1 MDQINQDQ
9 APINYG
15 SPVKLLQ
22 APPAGIQSPQPNLSP
37 SSLINYLYAQEEE
50 GFSAPQILNYKNSAS
65 KEGSTTGH
73 KPPVTFGMFNWN
85 WESSGEDND
94 KCSKE

>member
-1 MDQINQDQ
+1 MNF
-9 APINYG
+9 G

-50 GFSAPQILNYKNSAS
+50 GFSAPQILNYKNSVAS
-65 KEGSTTGH
+65 KEGSTTAD

-94 KCSKE
+94 KQDKSDNQCSKE